1 MTKFSRV
8 GFLINSL
15 RSGGA
20 ETVFLNELTH
30 LGGLGVDAV
39 CITLTG
45 LSNQWLIDHKA
56 NICLHPRQLLE
67 LDRIK
72 KISLTNVYHC
82 LDSNGEV
89 SLKTAFKLAQYIRS
103 SGITCL
109 YTTLDSSIKIGLLA
123 KLFYGD
129 FRLIVREA
137 RIYSQKPIYL
147 KLLDRTLCQLVDQYV
162 AVSYA
167 VSESMPLKIRAG
179 SGRVSVLKN
188 GVRTKMQRSDY
199 GLPVVNLVTVASL
212 REVKRI
218 DLVIKAF
225 GYLSDLYPK
234 LNLLIIGSGELEA
247 DLKRLSH
254 VQPGTHRIQFLG
266 LLTGEQIE
274 WVYRRPSVF
283 VLASDSEGCPNALL
297 DAMAHALPCVGSN
310 APGILEVLGNGVF
323 GAIFQRGSV
332 TSLVSTLCRVLD
344 SSDYRSQ
351 IGRNGQRRVQTDY
364 SLQQHFIGLDR
375 ILFPE
380 GLPVLENAKCK
391 P

>member
-1 MTKFSRV
+1 M
-8 GFLINSL
+8 INSL
-15 RSGGA
+15 RVGGA
-20 ETVFLNELTH
+20 ETVFLNELIH

-39 CITLTG
+39 CITLNG
-45 LSNQWLIDHKA
+45 LSNQWLTDTKA
-56 NICLHPRQLLE
+56 NICLQPSQLLE

-72 KISLTNVYHC
+72 KIGLANGYYC
-82 LDSNGEV
+82 LDGDGEV

-103 SGITCL
+103 SGMTCL
-109 YTTLDSSIKIGLLA
+109 YTTLDTSIKTALLA

-137 RIYSQKPIYL
+137 RIYSQKPVYL
-147 KLLDRTLCQLVDQYV
+147 RLLDRALSRLVDQYV
-162 AVSYA
+162 AVSCA
-167 VSESMPLKIRAG
+167 VSDSMPSKIRRNT
-179 SGRVSVLKN
+179 GRVAVLTN
-188 GVRTKMQRSDY
+188 GVLTKMTRSDY
-199 GLPVVNLVTVASL
+199 ESPVVNLVTVASL

-225 GYLSDLYPK
+225 GYLSDLFPK

-247 DLKRLSH
+247 DLKSLAR
-254 VQPGTHRIQFLG
+254 VQPGAHRIQFLG
-266 LLTGEQIE
+266 LLTGEQLESI
-274 WVYRRPSVF
+274 YRQPSVF

-297 DAMAHALPCVGSN
+297 EAMAHALPCVGSN

-332 TSLVSTLCRVLD
+332 TSLVGMLSRVLD

-351 IGRNGQRRVQTDY
+351 IGRDGQRRVQTDY
-364 SLQQHFIGLDR
+364 SLQQHFLGLDR

-380 GLPVLENAKCK
+380 GLPLLENAKCK
-391 P
+391 A

>member
-1 MTKFSRV
+1 M
-8 GFLINSL
+8 INSL
-15 RSGGA
+15 RVGGA
-20 ETVFLNELTH
+20 ETVFLNELIH

-39 CITLTG
+39 CITLNG
-45 LSNQWLIDHKA
+45 LSNQWLTDKKA
-56 NICLHPRQLLE
+56 NICLQPSQFVE

-72 KISLTNVYHC
+72 KLSLANGYHC
-82 LDSNGEV
+82 LEGVGEV

-103 SGITCL
+103 SGMTCL
-109 YTTLDSSIKIGLLA
+109 YTTLDTPIKIALLA

-137 RIYSQKPIYL
+137 RMYSQKPVYL
-147 KLLDRTLCQLVDQYV
+147 RLLDRALSRLVDQYV
-162 AVSYA
+162 AVSCV
-167 VSESMPLKIRAG
+167 VSDSMPSKIRR
-179 SGRVSVLKN
+179 STGRVAVLTN
-188 GVRTKMQRSDY
+188 GVKTKIERSEY

-225 GYLSDLYPK
+225 GYLSDLFPQ

-247 DLKRLSH
+247 DLKSLAR

-266 LLTGEQIE
+266 LLTGEQLESI
-274 WVYRRPSVF
+274 YRQPSVF

-297 DAMAHALPCVGSN
+297 EAMAHALPCVGSN

-332 TSLVSTLCRVLD
+332 TSLVGMLSRVLD

-351 IGRNGQRRVQTDY
+351 IGRDGQRRVQTDY
-364 SLQQHFIGLDR
+364 SLQQHFLGLDR

-380 GLPVLENAKCK
+380 GLPLLENAKCK
-391 P
+391 A